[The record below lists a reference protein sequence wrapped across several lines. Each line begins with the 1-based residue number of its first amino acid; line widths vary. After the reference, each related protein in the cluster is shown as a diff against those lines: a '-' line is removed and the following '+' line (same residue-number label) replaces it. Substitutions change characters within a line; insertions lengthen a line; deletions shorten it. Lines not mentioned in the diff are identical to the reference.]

1 MSTGSPI
8 LDLLNDLLKG
18 CGVEDRKI
26 ELFGILR
33 DIAREM
39 AEGNVTEEEIMKDLR
54 DLAGAI
60 AVFRQRAG
68 LSTNIDKVVELLLNA
83 LRQERAAMSLEA
95 VRRRITAR
103 RRARRE
109 EGRRVGL
116 F

>member
-1 MSTGSPI
+1 VSTGSPI
-8 LDLLNDLLKG
+8 LDLLNNLLRG

-39 AEGNVTEEEIMKDLR
+39 AEGNVTEEEIVKDLR

-68 LSTNIDKVVELLLNA
+68 LSTDMDKVVERLLNA
-83 LRQERAAMSLEA
+83 LKLESATFSLES